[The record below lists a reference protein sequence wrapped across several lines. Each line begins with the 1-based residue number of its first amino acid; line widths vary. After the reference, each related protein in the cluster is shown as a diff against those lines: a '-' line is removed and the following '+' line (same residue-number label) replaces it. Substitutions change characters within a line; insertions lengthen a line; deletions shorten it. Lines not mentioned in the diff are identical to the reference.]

1 MSVEC
6 GPKSV
11 KIEISDPDLTNN
23 EQFGSVASGFFLQG
37 QRLEFLSNMGP
48 NFFIKYWSSYCG
60 DIFCFKK

>member
-37 QRLEFLSNMGP
+37 QRLGFLSNMGP
-48 NFFIKYWSSYCG
+48 KFST
-60 DIFCFKK
+60 